1 MYILASG
8 SPRRKELLSLI
19 VPEYEILVSGCEES
33 VPEGTPAEKVPAI
46 LAEQKALAVAS
57 LRPKDT
63 VIGSDTVVVLDDEI
77 FGKPK
82 DFAHA
87 HQMLRALSGKRH
99 FVYTGV
105 AVAEKGGVRSFVEKT
120 EVEFYELSD
129 ETIDNYIATGEP
141 MDKAGVPIWNTE
153 ELIKAGWMDEFG
165 KWKTDNGFRPE
176 CYDKAGAYG
185 IQGKGSVLVKGI
197 TGDYFNVMGLPV
209 AETARF
215 LGIVK

>member
-19 VPEYEILVSGCEES
+19 IPEFEILVSGCEEF
-33 VPEGTPAEKVPAI
+33 VPEGTPAEKVPAL
-46 LAEQKALAVAS
+46 LAEQKALAVAK
-57 LRPKDT
+57 LRPDDV
-63 VIGSDTVVVLDDEI
+63 VIGSDTVVVLNDEI

-82 DFAHA
+82 DKNHAHA
-87 HQMLRALSGKRH
+87 MLRALSGKKH

-105 AVAEKGGVRSFVEKT
+105 AVAEKGEVRSFVQKT

-129 ETIDNYIATGEP
+129 ETIDKYIESFEP
-141 MDKAGVPIWNTE
+141 M
-153 ELIKAGWMDEFG
+153 
-165 KWKTDNGFRPE
+165 
-176 CYDKAGAYG
+176 DKAGAYG

-197 TGDYFNVMGLPV
+197 VGDYFNVMGLPV

-215 LGIVK
+215 LGLV

>member
-19 VPEYEILVSGCEES
+19 IDEYEVLVSGCEEF

-46 LAEQKALAVAS
+46 LAEQKALAVAK
-57 LRPKDT
+57 LRPDDI
-63 VIGSDTVVVLDDEI
+63 VIGSDTVVVLNDEI

-82 DFAHA
+82 DKSHAHA
-87 HQMLRALSGKRH
+87 MLKALSGKKH
-99 FVYTGV
+99 FVFTGV
-105 AVAEKGGVRSFVEKT
+105 AVAEKGKVRSFVQKT

-129 ETIDNYIATGEP
+129 ETIEKYIATGEP
-141 MDKAGVPIWNTE
+141 M
-153 ELIKAGWMDEFG
+153 
-165 KWKTDNGFRPE
+165 
-176 CYDKAGAYG
+176 DKAGAYG

-197 TGDYFNVMGLPV
+197 VGDYFNVMGLPV

-215 LGIVK
+215 LGIV

>member
-1 MYILASG
+1 MYVLASG

-19 VPEYEILVSGCEES
+19 IPEYEVLVSGCDEF

-46 LAEQKALAVAS
+46 LAEQKALAVAK
-57 LRPKDT
+57 LRPEDT
-63 VIGSDTVVVLDDEI
+63 VIGSDTVVVLNDEI

-82 DFAHA
+82 GEAHA
-87 HQMLRALSGKRH
+87 HAMLKALSGKKH

-105 AVAEKGGVRSFVEKT
+105 AVAEKGEVRSFVQKT

-129 ETIDNYIATGEP
+129 ETIEKYIATGEP
-141 MDKAGVPIWNTE
+141 M
-153 ELIKAGWMDEFG
+153 
-165 KWKTDNGFRPE
+165 
-176 CYDKAGAYG
+176 DKAGAYG

-197 TGDYFNVMGLPV
+197 AGDYFNVMGLPV

-215 LGIVK
+215 LGLVK

>member
-19 VPEYEILVSGCEES
+19 IPEYEVLVSGCEEF
-33 VPEGTPAEKVPAI
+33 VPKGTPAEKVPAI
-46 LAEQKALAVAS
+46 LAEQKALAVAK
-57 LRPKDT
+57 LRPDDT
-63 VIGSDTVVVLDDEI
+63 VIGSDTVVVLGGEI

-82 DFAHA
+82 DKAHA
-87 HQMLRALSGKRH
+87 HAMLRALSGKKH

-105 AVAEKGGVRSFVEKT
+105 AVAEKGEVRSFVQKT

-129 ETIDNYIATGEP
+129 ETIDRYIETGEP
-141 MDKAGVPIWNTE
+141 M
-153 ELIKAGWMDEFG
+153 
-165 KWKTDNGFRPE
+165 
-176 CYDKAGAYG
+176 DKAGAYG

-197 TGDYFNVMGLPV
+197 SGDYFNVMGLPV

-215 LGIVK
+215 LGIIK

>member
-19 VPEYEILVSGCEES
+19 IPEYEVLVSGCEEF

-46 LAEQKALAVAS
+46 LAEQKALAVVK
-57 LRPKDT
+57 LRPEDT
-63 VIGSDTVVVLDDEI
+63 VIGSDTVVVLGGEI

-82 DFAHA
+82 DKAHA
-87 HQMLRALSGKRH
+87 HSMLRALSGKKH

-105 AVAEKGGVRSFVEKT
+105 AVAEKGSVRSFVQKT

-141 MDKAGVPIWNTE
+141 M
-153 ELIKAGWMDEFG
+153 
-165 KWKTDNGFRPE
+165 
-176 CYDKAGAYG
+176 DKAGAYG

-197 TGDYFNVMGLPV
+197 TGDYFNVMGLPI

-215 LGIVK
+215 LGLVK

>member
-19 VPEYEILVSGCEES
+19 IPEYEVLVSGCEEF

-46 LAEQKALAVAS
+46 LAEQKALAVAK
-57 LRPKDT
+57 LRPDDT
-63 VIGSDTVVVLDDEI
+63 VIGSDTVVVLGGEI

-82 DFAHA
+82 DKAHA
-87 HQMLRALSGKRH
+87 HSMLRALSGKKH

-105 AVAEKGGVRSFVEKT
+105 AVAEKGSVRSFVQKT

-129 ETIDNYIATGEP
+129 ENIDNYIATGEP
-141 MDKAGVPIWNTE
+141 M
-153 ELIKAGWMDEFG
+153 
-165 KWKTDNGFRPE
+165 
-176 CYDKAGAYG
+176 DKAGAYG

-215 LGIVK
+215 LGLIK

>member
-19 VPEYEILVSGCEES
+19 IDEYEVLVSGCEEF

-46 LAEQKALAVAS
+46 LAEQKALAVAK
-57 LRPKDT
+57 LRPDDI
-63 VIGSDTVVVLDDEI
+63 VIGSDTVVVLNDEI

-82 DFAHA
+82 DKAHA
-87 HQMLRALSGKRH
+87 HAMLKALSGKKH
-99 FVYTGV
+99 FVFTGV
-105 AVAEKGGVRSFVEKT
+105 AVAEKGKVRSFVQKT

-129 ETIDNYIATGEP
+129 ETIEKYIATGEP
-141 MDKAGVPIWNTE
+141 M
-153 ELIKAGWMDEFG
+153 
-165 KWKTDNGFRPE
+165 
-176 CYDKAGAYG
+176 DKAGAYG

-215 LGIVK
+215 LGIV

>member
-19 VPEYEILVSGCEES
+19 IPEYEVLVSGCEEF
-33 VPEGTPAEKVPAI
+33 VPEGTSAEKVPAI
-46 LAEQKALAVAS
+46 LAEQKALAVAK
-57 LRPKDT
+57 LRPDDT
-63 VIGSDTVVVLDDEI
+63 VIGSDTVVVLNGEI

-82 DFAHA
+82 DEAHA
-87 HQMLRALSGKRH
+87 HAMLKALSGKKH

-105 AVAEKGGVRSFVEKT
+105 AVAENGKVRSFVQKT

-129 ETIDNYIATGEP
+129 ETIDKYISTGEP
-141 MDKAGVPIWNTE
+141 M
-153 ELIKAGWMDEFG
+153 
-165 KWKTDNGFRPE
+165 
-176 CYDKAGAYG
+176 DKAGAYG

-197 TGDYFNVMGLPV
+197 VGDYFNVMGLPV

-215 LGIVK
+215 LGLI

>member
-19 VPEYEILVSGCEES
+19 IPEYEVLVSGCEEF

-46 LAEQKALAVAS
+46 LAEQKALAVAK
-57 LRPKDT
+57 LRPDDT
-63 VIGSDTVVVLDDEI
+63 VIGSDTVVVLGGEI

-82 DFAHA
+82 DETHA
-87 HQMLRALSGKRH
+87 HSMLRALSGKKH

-105 AVAEKGGVRSFVEKT
+105 AVAKKGSARSFVQKT

-141 MDKAGVPIWNTE
+141 M
-153 ELIKAGWMDEFG
+153 
-165 KWKTDNGFRPE
+165 
-176 CYDKAGAYG
+176 DKAGAYG

>member
-19 VPEYEILVSGCEES
+19 IPEFEILVSGCEES
-33 VPEGTPAEKVPAI
+33 VPENTPAEKVPAI
-46 LAEQKALAVAS
+46 LAEQKALSVS
-57 LRPKDT
+57 KIRPDDI
-63 VIGSDTVVVLDDEI
+63 VIGSDTVVVLGGKI

-82 DFAHA
+82 DKSHA
-87 HQMLRALSGKRH
+87 HSMLKALSGKKH

-105 AVAEKGGVRSFVEKT
+105 AVAEKGSVRSFVQKT

-129 ETIDNYIATGEP
+129 ETIESYIETFEP
-141 MDKAGVPIWNTE
+141 M
-153 ELIKAGWMDEFG
+153 
-165 KWKTDNGFRPE
+165 
-176 CYDKAGAYG
+176 DKAGAYG

-197 TGDYFNVMGLPV
+197 AGDYFNVMGLPV

-215 LGIVK
+215 LGLVK

>member
-19 VPEYEILVSGCEES
+19 IPEYEVLVSGCEEF
-33 VPEGTPAEKVPAI
+33 VPKGTPAEKVPAI
-46 LAEQKALAVAS
+46 LAEQKALAVAK
-57 LRPKDT
+57 LRPDDT
-63 VIGSDTVVVLDDEI
+63 VIGSDTVVVLGGEI

-82 DFAHA
+82 DKAHA
-87 HQMLRALSGKRH
+87 HAMLKALSGKKH

-105 AVAEKGGVRSFVEKT
+105 AVAEKGEVRSFVQKT

-129 ETIDNYIATGEP
+129 ETIDRYIETGEP
-141 MDKAGVPIWNTE
+141 M
-153 ELIKAGWMDEFG
+153 
-165 KWKTDNGFRPE
+165 
-176 CYDKAGAYG
+176 DKAGAYG

-197 TGDYFNVMGLPV
+197 SGDYFNVMGLPV

-215 LGIVK
+215 LGLVK

>member
-19 VPEYEILVSGCEES
+19 IPEYEVLVSGCEEF

-46 LAEQKALAVAS
+46 LAEQKALAVAK
-57 LRPKDT
+57 LRPEDT
-63 VIGSDTVVVLDDEI
+63 VIGSDTVVVLGGEI
-77 FGKPK
+77 FGKPN
-82 DFAHA
+82 DETHA
-87 HQMLRALSGKRH
+87 HSMLRSLSGKKH

-105 AVAEKGGVRSFVEKT
+105 AVAEKGSVRSFVQKT

-129 ETIDNYIATGEP
+129 ETIEKYIATGEP
-141 MDKAGVPIWNTE
+141 M
-153 ELIKAGWMDEFG
+153 
-165 KWKTDNGFRPE
+165 
-176 CYDKAGAYG
+176 DKAGAYG

-215 LGIVK
+215 LGLVK